1 MKESS
6 LKLAKKVTVSE
17 ITNKIS
23 SAKAIAFAEYR
34 GLTVAQL
41 KEMRVEAKKVG
52 VELKVYKNRLFKL
65 ATDKLGYD
73 LSSFLVGANIFAF
86 SNDDNMSAA
95 KLLVKFAKK
104 HKEFLVLKAGTF
116 EGKVV
121 DTQELK
127 KVAALP
133 SYEEAL
139 TILAR
144 SLMAPLQQLSLGL
157 KLVSEQKS
165 N

>member
-86 SNDDNMSAA
+86 SNDDDMSAA

-104 HKEFLVLKAGTF
+104 HKEFVVLKAGTF

-127 KVAALP
+127 K
-133 SYEEAL
+133 SG
-139 TILAR
+139 
-144 SLMAPLQQLSLGL
+144 SSS
-157 KLVSEQKS
+157 KLRRGTYHSCSFTYGTFTTTFTRTKTS
-165 N
+165 